1 MKSIAKE
8 KILFLLIF
16 ILLVI
21 LVINAGQKQDR
32 YYVFSASSG
41 KMFRY
46 YKLMPGEKY
55 TWESATPDSITV
67 ISRLII
73 NSVDAQQY
81 SYDAVYDGDTHAVTR
96 NITPSKVSRGVNG
109 DKVSSWNSYRF
120 DLTMP
125 TRKLVISNSSGHQ
138 MLVKVNPDKKG
149 VKKHKTESQYIAYP
163 PDYYDDSFDILVN
176 DKAYT
181 YYQGATNG
189 IELDLQGP
197 LNLKI
202 INRLIVDNV
211 ELLSFD
217 WKVMLDNQ
225 EILEVADSLPYST
238 SCLADSSSIVTQ
250 GKSNIINIPKG
261 RHTIKIEDIQPRGIL
276 YRLYI
281 SKSAVG
287 NE

>member
-1 MKSIAKE
+1 MKQIAKE

-55 TWESATPDSITV
+55 TWESTSPDSITV

-73 NSVDAQQY
+73 NSANDEQY
-81 SYDAVYDGDTHAVTR
+81 SYEAIYDGEIHTVTR
-96 NITPSKVSRGVNG
+96 NIKPSKVSRGVNG

-120 DLTMP
+120 NLTMP
-125 TRKLVISNSSGHQ
+125 GKKLVISNSSGHQ
-138 MLVKVNPDKKG
+138 MLVKVNPDKKK
-149 VKKHKTESQYIAYP
+149 VKKHKTESEYIAYP
-163 PDYYDDSFDILVN
+163 PDYYDDSYDILVN
-176 DKAYT
+176 EHTYT
-181 YYQGATNG
+181 YYQGKNSG
-189 IELDLQGP
+189 IALDLQGP

-211 ELLSFD
+211 ELLSFN
-217 WKVMLDNQ
+217 WKVMLDNE
-225 EILEVADSLPYST
+225 EILEVEDSLPYST

-250 GKSNIINIPKG
+250 GRSNIINIPKG
-261 RHTIKIEDIQPRGIL
+261 KHTIKIEDIHPQGIL